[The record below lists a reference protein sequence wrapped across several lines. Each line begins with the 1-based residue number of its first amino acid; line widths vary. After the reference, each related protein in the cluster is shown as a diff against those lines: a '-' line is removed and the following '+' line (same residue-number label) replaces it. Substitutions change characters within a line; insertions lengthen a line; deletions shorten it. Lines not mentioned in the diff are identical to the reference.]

1 MNEQMI
7 ASRTMTKKTDH
18 KEKAIRMTRPVILS
32 LSFFLIGCGN
42 ASKSVQT
49 EPVTLTSEHH
59 PEAPVVRGAYSNDQP
74 VTIKAA
80 YRDPL
85 ASKAV
90 NRDVSA
96 SRYTPTSSI
105 GED

>member
-1 MNEQMI
+1 M
-7 ASRTMTKKTDH
+7 MTNKTDH
-18 KEKAIRMTRPVILS
+18 KEKAIRITRPVILS
-32 LSFFLIGCGN
+32 LSVFLIGCGN
-42 ASKSVQT
+42 ASKTVQT

-59 PEAPVVRGAYSNDQP
+59 PEAPVIRGTYSDDQP
-74 VTIKAA
+74 VVINAA

-85 ASKAV
+85 AGKAV

-105 GED
+105 VED

>member
-1 MNEQMI
+1 MI
-7 ASRTMTKKTDH
+7 KRTEH
-18 KEKAIRMTRPVILS
+18 KETAIRMTRPVILS

-42 ASKSVQT
+42 ASKSVQK

-59 PEAPVVRGAYSNDQP
+59 PEAPVVRGTYSDDQP
-74 VTIKAA
+74 VIIKAA

-85 ASKAV
+85 ARKAV

-105 GED
+105 DQD